1 MTPEDFKKIASVSY
15 DNVMKKRKKGL
26 MIGILSFAIIA
37 LIIAIGGKLY
47 MDNKEKEN
55 LENQRKAALVLRK
68 EYPNASKVLFTT
80 EGGRAGFGSWGV
92 SADVTIDSEVFV
104 MGLHTDRVGSI
115 HFEGDKN
122 KEKKYDE
129 IIDKNTTKSVSLEVE
144 YSDGKQEIIK

>member
-1 MTPEDFKKIASVSY
+1 
-15 DNVMKKRKKGL
+15 MKKRKKGL
-26 MIGILSFAIIA
+26 VIGLLSVVIIT
-37 LIIAIGGKLY
+37 LIIVIGGKMY

-55 LENQRKAALVLRK
+55 LENQRNAALILRK
-68 EYPNASKVLFTT
+68 EYPKATKVVFTT

-115 HFEGDKN
+115 HFEGNKN

-129 IIDKNTTKSVSLEVE
+129 IIDKNTTKSASLEVE